1 MFLGRKRIGISTYVD
16 GAEAGTV
23 TGSHVLVESLNSLG
37 AAHLTELLVHVV
49 GAGAGVVAEPD
60 TEVLDLG
67 RALLADLLEERKDR
81 RQPTLPT
88 CRFITATHT
97 TLMLTIS
104 PLAFLTLRSWVRK
117 YQNRDLAT
125 TVLGA
130 KMRMRYSLGVGLA
143 SVGR

>member
-1 MFLGRKRIGISTYVD
+1 MD

-23 TGSHVLVESLNSLG
+23 AGSHVLVESLNSLG

-67 RALLADLLEERKDR
+67 RALLADLLDGKKDR
-81 RQPTLPT
+81 RQPTLPS
-88 CRFITATHT
+88 CRLITATHT

>member
-1 MFLGRKRIGISTYVD
+1 MD

-67 RALLADLLEERKDR
+67 RALLADLSREKK
-81 RQPTLPT
+81 T
-88 CRFITATHT
+88 
-97 TLMLTIS
+97 
-104 PLAFLTLRSWVRK
+104 
-117 YQNRDLAT
+117 
-125 TVLGA
+125 
-130 KMRMRYSLGVGLA
+130 GVSQHCQLVA
-143 SVGR
+143 S